1 MWYCVTGLSGSWCL
15 KEHQELL
22 SQRLNITFQKIR
34 ILTWSQATIPTH
46 FLKIH
51 FNIIIP
57 STHSSLK
64 WYLSFKFP
72 RYSSLLPISLMPT
85 TCPAH
90 FILLDLI
97 ILIQYLWSLPIM
109 LFLWPS
115 IGSKYSPTHPVLK
128 YNKVINQIWSLPGR
142 KFIMCLSR
150 LERPCCL
157 IGV

>member
-1 MWYCVTGLSGSWCL
+1 MWHCVTGLSGSWYL
-15 KEHQELL
+15 KEHQEPL
-22 SQRLNITFQKIR
+22 SHRLNITFQKIR

-57 STHSSLK
+57 STSSSVK

-72 RYSSLLPISLMPT
+72 RYSSLLPISLVPT

-97 ILIQYLWSLPIM
+97 MWSRPIM
-109 LFLWPS
+109 LFLWFS
-115 IGSKYSPTHPVLK
+115 LGSKYSPTHPVLK
-128 YNKVINQIWSLPGR
+128 YNKVINQIWSLPSR

-150 LERPCCL
+150 LECPCCL